1 MLAHTPKKQQQV
13 FKKFNKQK
21 KEKNAEHSTYPISEP
36 TLKIRSA
43 PVHPGIWF
51 SLLLLKVLVY
61 GLFRRPYIKQTLRL
75 WNTRPNLIYKRF
87 PSNFVKH

>member
-21 KEKNAEHSTYPISEP
+21 KEKNAEHSTYPISKP
-36 TLKIRSA
+36 PLKIRSA
-43 PVHPGIWF
+43 TVHPGVWF
-51 SLLLLKVLVY
+51 SLLLVY
-61 GLFRRPYIKQTLRL
+61 GLSRHPYIKQTLRL

-87 PSNFVKH
+87 PSNFMKH